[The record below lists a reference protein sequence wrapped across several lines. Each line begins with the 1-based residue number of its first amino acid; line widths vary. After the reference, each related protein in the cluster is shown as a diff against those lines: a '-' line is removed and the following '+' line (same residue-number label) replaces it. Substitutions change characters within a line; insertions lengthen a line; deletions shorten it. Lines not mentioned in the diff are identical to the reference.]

1 METTKQRPEWMKDPL
16 VRDIHPKKL
25 DFLEQLFQ
33 EAHGKSQKE
42 LIAFLMPML
51 RKAKKEKLTLT
62 SSEMQAAVTAI
73 KKHSTEAELQQI
85 ENLLH
90 RKQGT

>member
-42 LIAFLMPML
+42 LMAFLMPML
-51 RKAKKEKLTLT
+51 RKAKKETEPCWLDRHCNC
-62 SSEMQAAVTAI
+62 SAAGYFSLCCLYCIAI
-73 KKHSTEAELQQI
+73 LHSQ
-85 ENLLH
+85 
-90 RKQGT
+90 